1 MLPLIQYAKMTELEL
16 HEYLLGNYPK
26 ESQFCECKEFK
37 NLKHFVKGHEGD
49 DIISYI
55 SAISNMEGGHLIV
68 GIEDK
73 TLNII
78 GIHDFNSYTPENIIL
93 KILEQ
98 TPNLN
103 SEGFH
108 IESYETSDSKKTIWI
123 IHIPKHQP
131 RKPVLAHNKPWQRIE
146 DCLVRMRPERER
158 AILNEPLSVIEDWS
172 ANICPDATIKDLS
185 ETAITK
191 ARENYKSK
199 FPEQA
204 KEVDQWDNVKFLN
217 KIKLLR
223 QGWITRAAII
233 LLGKQEAESHINPA
247 IAKIRWILKDKDNT
261 EKDYAILSCPLL
273 LSADEV
279 YSKIRKIKYRYMNSG
294 SLFPEEVDQYEPYV
308 IREAINN
315 CIAHQDYSLGG
326 FINVVENEDG
336 FLTFSNLGSFI
347 PGDIEKV
354 IRDDA
359 PEEHYRNPFLAHAM
373 FNLKM
378 VDTIGS
384 GIRRMFNFQRQRFF
398 PMPDYNLENNK
409 VTVKIT
415 GKVLDPEYAEVLA
428 QVPNLT
434 LDAIILL
441 DKVQKKLDITPEEI
455 KHLKGKGLIEGRKP
469 NFYISAALAKV
480 TGQKALYSK
489 NKGFNNQYYLD
500 LILKAIKEHQ
510 TITRRDIDELIT
522 EKLPEVYNPKQ
533 KKIKI
538 NNLIS
543 ELRNKGKIQNLG
555 NDRNPI
561 WTSNNE

>member
-1 MLPLIQYAKMTELEL
+1 MTELEL
-16 HEYLLGNYPK
+16 HEYLLKIYPK
-26 ESQFCECKEFK
+26 ESPDCEWKEFK

-55 SAISNMEGGHLIV
+55 SAISNMEGGHLII
-68 GIEDK
+68 GIKDK
-73 TLNII
+73 TMNII
-78 GIHDFNSYTPENIIL
+78 GINDFSAYTSENIIL

-103 SEGFH
+103 SERFH
-108 IESYETSDSKKTIWI
+108 IESFETSDSKKTIWI

-146 DCLVRMRPERER
+146 DSLVRMRPEREH

-172 ANICPDATIKDLS
+172 AGICPDATIKDLS
-185 ETAITK
+185 EIAITK

-199 FPEQA
+199 FPEHT

-223 QGWITRAAII
+223 QGQITRATII
-233 LLGKQEAESHINPA
+233 LLGKQEAESHINPS

-315 CIAHQDYSLGG
+315 CIAHQDYRLGG

-398 PMPDYNLENNK
+398 PMPDYNLENDR

-415 GKVLDPEYAEVLA
+415 GKVLDPEYAQVLA
-428 QVPNLT
+428 QIPNLT

-441 DKVQKKLDITPEEI
+441 DKVQKKLVITREEI
-455 KHLKGKGLIEGRKP
+455 KHLKMRGLIEGRKP

-510 TITRRDIDELIT
+510 TITRKDIDELIA
-522 EKLPEVYNPKQ
+522 EKLPEVYSPKQ

-561 WTSNNE
+561 WTSNNESSNQAIN